1 MNTNFD
7 IEILKPDAFN
17 SAQNFYQSVGYL
29 DRIQPGSFV
38 VAARDK
44 GRIVGVVR
52 LCREENVQI
61 LRGMMLA
68 PSVQRQGLGSRM
80 LQVLKSGLDAQGC
93 YCLPH
98 DWLEG
103 FYGQIGFHRLPEDQ
117 LPPHLHERLLRY
129 RTGPYPHIIAMK
141 T

>member
-1 MNTNFD
+1 MTPDFD
-7 IEILKPDAFN
+7 IQILTPDELAA
-17 SAQNFYQSVGYL
+17 AQEFYQTVGYL

-38 VAARDK
+38 VEARDK

-52 LCREENVQI
+52 LCREEGVQI

-80 LQVLKSGLDAQGC
+80 LQVLKSGLDPQGC

-103 FYGQIGFHRLPEDQ
+103 FYGQIGFHAVPEDQ

-129 RTGPYPHIIAMK
+129 RGGPYPHIIAMK